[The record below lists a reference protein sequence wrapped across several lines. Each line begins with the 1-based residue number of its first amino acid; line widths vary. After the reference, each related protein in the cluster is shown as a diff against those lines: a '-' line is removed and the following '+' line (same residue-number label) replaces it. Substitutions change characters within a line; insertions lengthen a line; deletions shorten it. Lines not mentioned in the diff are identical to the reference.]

1 MLKEGSLFAMSTAYS
16 SALRRRERGEGAK
29 GRQLG
34 IRMEKGTEAQRHK
47 GTKGEVQDRFY
58 ELNK

>member
-1 MLKEGSLFAMSTAYS
+1 MSTAYS